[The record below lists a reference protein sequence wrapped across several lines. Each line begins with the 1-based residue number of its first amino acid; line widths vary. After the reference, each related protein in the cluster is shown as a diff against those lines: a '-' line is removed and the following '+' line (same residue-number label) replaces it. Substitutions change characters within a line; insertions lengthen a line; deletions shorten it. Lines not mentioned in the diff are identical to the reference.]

1 MTNGGQPDAMANH
14 THKAQKQEDSET
26 AGISTPLLLQTP
38 WRNQEHGGG
47 GRSYLLEGL
56 RREARGPSSSLERC
70 SRAEPTRR
78 TRWAAKTNTHP
89 TIIISNPARPPKNSV
104 GAEPPAPKGHSFDG
118 RFLLSQTT
126 KLKEEEQSMMVL
138 AAQAPPPFFF

>member
-1 MTNGGQPDAMANH
+1 MTNGGQPDAMVNH

-56 RREARGPSSSLERC
+56 RRGARGLPLSLERC
-70 SRAEPTRR
+70 SGAESTRR
-78 TRWAAKTNTHP
+78 TR
-89 TIIISNPARPPKNSV
+89 
-104 GAEPPAPKGHSFDG
+104 
-118 RFLLSQTT
+118 
-126 KLKEEEQSMMVL
+126 
-138 AAQAPPPFFF
+138 